1 VGRSI
6 SRSTWEKK
14 LAVYRRW
21 GLSEEEILASFVKF
35 PWFMALSEEKIM
47 ALIDL
52 FVHKLG
58 WEAFYLAKNLS
69 IASNGME
76 KRFG

>member
-1 VGRSI
+1 
-6 SRSTWEKK
+6 
-14 LAVYRRW
+14 
-21 GLSEEEILASFVKF
+21 
-35 PWFMALSEEKIM
+35 MALSEEKIM
-47 ALIDL
+47 ALMDL

-58 WEAFYLAKNLS
+58 WEAFYLAKNPS